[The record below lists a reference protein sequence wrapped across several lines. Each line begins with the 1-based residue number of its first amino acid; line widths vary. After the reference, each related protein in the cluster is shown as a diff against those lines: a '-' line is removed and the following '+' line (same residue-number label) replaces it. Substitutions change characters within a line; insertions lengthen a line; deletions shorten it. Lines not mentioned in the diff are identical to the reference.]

1 MAEKNETNEQAD
13 QGAARPGAPA
23 EAEAASA
30 TEAAETAAEA
40 PEATAAT
47 AVEEEPTDHG
57 ATRRGGRAG
66 RKSRVGVVVS
76 DVQNKTVVVE
86 VARQF
91 AHPLYGKQVARH
103 KRYPAHDEND
113 EYRTGDKVRIVET
126 RPMSK
131 TKRWRVSEL
140 IERPE

>member
-23 EAEAASA
+23 EAEAGSA

-40 PEATAAT
+40 PEAPAAT
-47 AVEEEPTDHG
+47 AVEEEPK
-57 ATRRGGRAG
+57 GRAG